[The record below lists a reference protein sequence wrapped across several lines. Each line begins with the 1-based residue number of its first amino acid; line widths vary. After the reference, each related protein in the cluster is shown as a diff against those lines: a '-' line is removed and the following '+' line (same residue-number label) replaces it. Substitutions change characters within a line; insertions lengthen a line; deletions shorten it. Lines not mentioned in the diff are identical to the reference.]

1 MPGSSGTERAGPSLP
16 GVLLAL
22 AGAMTFSGKAIIVK
36 LAYRYG
42 VDAVTVIMFRMLF
55 ALPIFLGMA
64 WWASRGKRPL
74 TVHGVKD
81 ACADTSEILRWLRRW
96 PACNWAVATGAPGP
110 DVVSTTPSLPES
122 RA

>member
-1 MPGSSGTERAGPSLP
+1 MPSFSGTERAGPPLS

-55 ALPIFLGMA
+55 ALPLFLGMA
-64 WWASRGKRPL
+64 WWGSRGKAPL
-74 TVHGVKD
+74 TGRD
-81 ACADTSEILRWLRRW
+81 
-96 PACNWAVATGAPGP
+96 
-110 DVVSTTPSLPES
+110 
-122 RA
+122 